1 MQYIGQFRSIDDKL
15 YKIIITTN
23 GDDKTKKDI
32 VLTGDPFSTEMDTS
46 DDTIYVPAKYQTA
59 TVNVLTDSYLFDIY
73 STTAQGTKVELYKIN
88 EGEIIVGPPVGPT
101 TTGGSVTTGGIGTTV
116 GGVTGGD
123 ETVDVGGDPETIG
136 TGGTTTGGTTTGG
149 GSTTTGGGSTTTGGT
164 GTGQDPSDVNPLEE
178 LEWTGY
184 VTPNLYDMGFDE
196 YLEEISVEC
205 IDALSTLQYI
215 KYTPVTQQKDITS
228 FISIIDHIIKQ
239 CNAYKYFYISDNI
252 QSTVSGSESITENL
266 YISEQNFFNEKDE
279 EQTDNDVAWTC
290 KEVLEEIC
298 KFLGVTCIAEG
309 DSVYFIDYDAVKS
322 GRNSYYEYN
331 VGDPTKSKLVTISA
345 TKKIVASD
353 YSEDGAT
360 LSLDN
365 IYNKATVKADL
376 YDYDNIFP
384 DFFDNTKNITVEDPK
399 LNADDSVYY
408 LAEYVAGKD
417 PMITFLN
424 WVDGGQKNGSVNSA
438 FVKYYKSNDVKTY
451 MYDQN
456 GNEVSVDKLNYT
468 DTITINGA
476 VLAKQDVTKLKDGIS
491 FFDWK
496 FLKILIIKQ
505 ITEEKKPLDVILQKY
520 GKSTLSFSNYIFM
533 FNNSNNHISN
543 DDILKY
549 PFLTTTA
556 KDTTMFFGG
565 DNAYIVISGEL
576 YFHSMPVYPYKLPA
590 DEVDIENGR
599 KKFDENKYY
608 LLCKLQI
615 GNKFWNGDTWTEDNT
630 TTFKLPISKDYLQK
644 GWNRYDYIM
653 YKDWKFQ
660 NTVNWRMGLN
670 KAGYVV
676 KIPHILTG
684 MPTLTIYKPMDF
696 GGETNEYKSIFVAL
710 KNFKMESVI
719 GDKTFSG
726 HNEDDTEYTNVIDQN
741 YVNEL
746 DKIEFKIN
754 TWDNKKANYSCVAY
768 RDKTGNF
775 NYVDTLYNRALQTEM
790 IGTTRYNNTTSQD
803 GALRMEEQLIYKITK
818 QYKTPSVKLE
828 LNLRNDILPYM
839 KCTDTTIKD
848 KDFIVDAINKDY
860 RNNKATITLI
870 EKK

>member
-1 MQYIGQFRSIDDKL
+1 MQYIGQFRSIDDQL

-32 VLTGDPFSTEMDTS
+32 VLTGEAFSTEMDTS

-101 TTGGSVTTGGIGTTV
+101 TTGGIGTTV
-116 GGVTGGD
+116 GGTTVGGTTTVGGD

-136 TGGTTTGGTTTGG
+136 TGSGVTTGG
-149 GSTTTGGGSTTTGGT
+149 TTTGGGSTTTGGT
-164 GTGQDPSDVNPLEE
+164 GTGQDPSTVDPLEK

-239 CNAYKYFYISDNI
+239 CNAYKYFYLTDNI
-252 QSTVSGSESITENL
+252 QSTVDGSESITENL
-266 YISEQNFFNEKDE
+266 YISEQNFFDEKDE

-322 GRNSYYEYN
+322 GRDSYYRYN
-331 VGDPTKSKLVTISA
+331 VGDHTKSKLVTISA

-353 YSEDGAT
+353 YSENGAT

-468 DTITINGA
+468 DTMTINGA
-476 VLAKQDVTKLKDGIS
+476 VLAKQDVTKLKDEIS

-505 ITEEKKPLDVILQKY
+505 ITEENKPLDQILQKY

-533 FNNSNNHISN
+533 FNNSNGHIEN
-543 DDILKY
+543 DDILNY
-549 PFLTTTA
+549 PYLTTTA

-576 YFHSMPVYPYKLPA
+576 YFHSMPVYPYKLP
-590 DEVDIENGR
+590 DNEVDIKNGR

-615 GNKFWNGDTWTEDNT
+615 GNKYWSGDEWKEDNT
-630 TTFKLPISKDYLQK
+630 TTFKLPISKDYQQK
-644 GWNRYDYIM
+644 GWDRYDHIM

-710 KNFKMESVI
+710 KDFKMESVI

-726 HNEDDTEYTNVIDQN
+726 KNEDDTEYTNVIDQN

-828 LNLRNDILPYM
+828 LNLRNDIVPYM

-860 RNNKATITLI
+860 RNNKATITII

>member
-1 MQYIGQFRSIDDKL
+1 MQYIGQFRSIDDIL
-15 YKIIITTN
+15 YKIVITTN

-32 VLTGDPFSTEMDTS
+32 VLTADPFVTEMDTS

-59 TVNVLTDSYLFDIY
+59 TVNVLTNDYLFDIY

-88 EGEIIVGPPVGPT
+88 EGEIIVGPVVGPT
-101 TTGGSVTTGGIGTTV
+101 TTGVTTGGTTV
-116 GGVTGGD
+116 GGVTGD

-136 TGGTTTGGTTTGG
+136 TGSETTTGETTGG
-149 GSTTTGGGSTTTGGT
+149 GTTGGGGSTTTGGT
-164 GTGQDPSDVNPLEE
+164 GTGQDVKPLEE

-239 CNAYKYFYISDNI
+239 CNAYKYFYVSDNI
-252 QSTVSGSESITENL
+252 QSTVDGSESITENL

-279 EQTDNDVAWTC
+279 GQTDNDVAWTC

-322 GRNSYYEYN
+322 GRNSYYRYN
-331 VGDPTKSKLVTISA
+331 VDDPTKSKLITISA
-345 TKKIVASD
+345 TKKITASD
-353 YSEDGAT
+353 YSENGAT

-365 IYNKATVKADL
+365 IFNKATVKADL

-384 DFFDNTKNITVEDPK
+384 DFFDNTKNITVEDTK

-408 LAEYVAGKD
+408 LAEYITGKD

-424 WVDGGQKNGSVNSA
+424 WVDGGQKSGSVNSA

-451 MYDQN
+451 MYDSN
-456 GNEVSVDKLNYT
+456 GNEVSLDKLNYT
-468 DTITINGA
+468 DTMKINGA
-476 VLAKQDVTKLKDGIS
+476 VLAKQDVTKLKDGIN
-491 FFDWK
+491 FLDWK
-496 FLKILIIKQ
+496 VLKMAINKQ
-505 ITEEKKPLDVILQKY
+505 ITEENKPLDQILQKY

-533 FNNSNNHISN
+533 FNNSNGHISN
-543 DDILKY
+543 DDILNF

-556 KDTTMFFGG
+556 KDQTMFFGG
-565 DNAYIVISGEL
+565 DNAYVVISGEL
-576 YFHSMPVYPYKLPA
+576 YFHSMPAYPYKLPS
-590 DEVDIENGR
+590 DEVDIPNGR

-608 LLCKLQI
+608 LLCQLQI
-615 GNKFWNGDTWTEDNT
+615 GNKFWNGDTWTENNT
-630 TTFKLPISKDYLQK
+630 TTFKLPITKDYTQK
-644 GWNRYDYIM
+644 GWNRYDHIM

-726 HNEDDTEYTNVIDQN
+726 KNEYDTEYTNVIDET

-746 DKIEFKIN
+746 DKIDFKIN

-768 RDKTGNF
+768 RDGNGNF

-828 LNLRNDILPYM
+828 LNLRNDILPYE
-839 KCTDTTIKD
+839 KCTDTTINN
-848 KDFIVDAINKDY
+848 KDFIIDAINKDY
-860 RNNKATITLI
+860 RNNKATITII

>member
-1 MQYIGQFRSIDDKL
+1 MQYIGQFRSIDDIL
-15 YKIIITTN
+15 YKIVITTN

-32 VLTGDPFSTEMDTS
+32 VLTADPFVTEMDTS

-59 TVNVLTDSYLFDIY
+59 TVNVLTNDYLFDIY

-88 EGEIIVGPPVGPT
+88 EGEIIVGPVVGPT
-101 TTGGSVTTGGIGTTV
+101 TTGVTTGGTTV
-116 GGVTGGD
+116 GGVTGD

-136 TGGTTTGGTTTGG
+136 TGSETTTGETTGG
-149 GSTTTGGGSTTTGGT
+149 GTTGGGGSTTTGGT
-164 GTGQDPSDVNPLEE
+164 GTGQDVKPLEE

-279 EQTDNDVAWTC
+279 GQTDNDVAWTC

-322 GRNSYYEYN
+322 GRNSYYRYN
-331 VGDPTKSKLVTISA
+331 VDDPTKSKLITISA

-353 YSEDGAT
+353 YSENGAT

-384 DFFDNTKNITVEDPK
+384 DFFDNTKNITVEDTK

-424 WVDGGQKNGSVNSA
+424 WVGGGQKSGSINSA

-451 MYDQN
+451 MYDSN
-456 GNEVSVDKLNYT
+456 GNEVSLDKLNYT
-468 DTITINGA
+468 DTMKINGA
-476 VLAKQDVTKLKDGIS
+476 VLAKQDVTKLKDETN
-491 FFDWK
+491 FLDWK
-496 FLKILIIKQ
+496 VLKMAINKQ
-505 ITEEKKPLDVILQKY
+505 ITEENKPLDQILQMC
-520 GKSTLSFSNYIFM
+520 GKSTLSFSNYVFM

-549 PFLTTTA
+549 PFLTTTV

-565 DNAYIVISGEL
+565 DNAYVVISGEL
-576 YFHSMPVYPYKLPA
+576 YFHSMPAYPYKLPA
-590 DEVDIENGR
+590 DEVDISNGR

-608 LLCKLQI
+608 LLCQLQI
-615 GNKFWNGDTWTEDNT
+615 GNKFWNGDEWKEDNT
-630 TTFKLPISKDYLQK
+630 TTFKLPITKDYTQK
-644 GWNRYDYIM
+644 GWNRYDHIM

-726 HNEDDTEYTNVIDQN
+726 KNEYDTEYTNVIDET

-746 DKIEFKIN
+746 DKIDFKIN

-768 RDKTGNF
+768 RDSTGNF

-828 LNLRNDILPYM
+828 LNLRNNIVPYM
-839 KCTDTTIKD
+839 KCTDTTINN

-860 RNNKATITLI
+860 RNNKATITII

>member
-1 MQYIGQFRSIDDKL
+1 MQYIGQFRSIDDQL

-23 GDDKTKKDI
+23 GDNKTKKDI

-59 TVNVLTDSYLFDIY
+59 TVNVLTDNYLFDIY
-73 STTAQGTKVELYKIN
+73 STTAQGTKVELYWIN
-88 EGEIIVGPPVGPT
+88 EGEIITGPT
-101 TTGGSVTTGGIGTTV
+101 TGPTPTGGVTTGGIGTTVGGSTTV

-123 ETVDVGGDPETIG
+123 ETVDVSGDPETIG
-136 TGGTTTGGTTTGG
+136 TGG
-149 GSTTTGGGSTTTGGT
+149 GSTTTGGGITTGGT
-164 GTGQDPSDVNPLEE
+164 GTGPDPSTEE
-178 LEWTGY
+178 QIEKLKWTGY
-184 VTPNLYDMGFDE
+184 VTPNLYDMGFDS
-196 YLEEISVEC
+196 YLEDISVEC

-239 CNAYKYFYISDNI
+239 CNAYKYFYVSDNI
-252 QSTVSGSESITENL
+252 QSTVDGSESITENL

-322 GRNSYYEYN
+322 GRDSYYKYN
-331 VGDPTKSKLVTISA
+331 VGDVSKSKLVTISV
-345 TKKIVASD
+345 TKKITASD
-353 YSEDGAT
+353 YSENGAT

-365 IYNKATVKADL
+365 IYNKATVKDDL

-408 LAEYVAGKD
+408 LAEYVTGKD

-424 WVDGGQKNGSVNSA
+424 WVDGGQKSGSVNSA
-438 FVKYYKSNDVKTY
+438 FVKYYKSNDVKTHL
-451 MYDQN
+451 YDSA

-468 DTITINGA
+468 DTITLNGA

-491 FFDWK
+491 FLDWK
-496 FLKILIIKQ
+496 VLKLAINKQ
-505 ITEEKKPLDVILQKY
+505 ITEENKPLDVILQKY
-520 GKSTLSFSNYIFM
+520 GKSTLSFSNYVFM

-576 YFHSMPVYPYKLPA
+576 YFHSMPAYPYKLPS
-590 DEVDIENGR
+590 DEVDIKNGR

-615 GNKFWNGDTWTEDNT
+615 GNKFWSGDEWKEDNT
-630 TTFKLPISKDYLQK
+630 TTFKLPITKDYQQK

-684 MPTLTIYKPMDF
+684 MPILTIYKPMDF

-710 KNFKMESVI
+710 KNFKMESII

-726 HNEDDTEYTNVIDQN
+726 KNDYDTEYTNVIDQN

-746 DKIEFKIN
+746 DKINFKIN

-768 RDKTGNF
+768 RDSNGNF

-828 LNLRNDILPYM
+828 LNLRNNIVPYM

-848 KDFIVDAINKDY
+848 KDFIVDSINKDY
-860 RNNKATITLI
+860 RNNKATITII